1 MALIALTIPFLDEG
15 EATRMASWLPQPA
28 VGLPNSGFRLVGI
41 DLDGLLQPQGVLHA
55 TDAAAIRTA
64 HTNGAKVAL
73 LSAKTPQEI
82 HRYWAQLGLGTPV
95 IALNG
100 ALVYDY
106 PTHRPI
112 LGQPVPAEAVRQV
125 LAVVRKVAP
134 KAGVGC
140 ELGGKWAT
148 NRLSPMA
155 RWLIA
160 QTGAWPASIGDLS
173 PYLNQPIYQL
183 WIDAEPSQLETIQT
197 ETNASLL
204 AAMRFTQPNHLVLR
218 SAAASR
224 GWALASLATWLGI
237 PPHQVMAIG
246 DGGQDRTW
254 LQAAAFAVLTRETDI
269 PGDLQTATVSPVV
282 VTTGIA
288 EALERYVPPMIS
300 VVTTEEET
308 KDTWLP
314 TEL

>member
-1 MALIALTIPFLDEG
+1 
-15 EATRMASWLPQPA
+15 MASWLSQPA
-28 VGLPNSGFRLVGI
+28 VGLPNAGFRLVGI

-64 HTNGAKVAL
+64 HANGAKVAL
-73 LSAKTPQEI
+73 LSARTPQEI

-106 PTHRPI
+106 PSHRPI
-112 LGQPVPAEAVRQV
+112 LGQPVPEEAVRQV
-125 LAVVRKVAP
+125 LAIVRRVAP
-134 KAGVGC
+134 KAAIGC
-140 ELGGKWAT
+140 ELGGTWAT
-148 NRLSPMA
+148 NRLSSVA
-155 RWLIA
+155 RWLVA
-160 QTGAWPASIGDLS
+160 QTGAWPAAIGDLS
-173 PYLNQPIYQL
+173 PYLEQPIYQL
-183 WIDAEPSQLETIQT
+183 WIDAEPSHLEAI
-197 ETNASLL
+197 L
-204 AAMRFTQPNHLVLR
+204 AAINTPLVAVMRFTNPDRLVLR
-218 SAAASR
+218 SVAASR

-254 LQAAAFAVLTRETDI
+254 LQAVAFAVLTRETDLA
-269 PGDLQTATVSPVV
+269 GDLTPDTASPVV

-288 EALERYVPPMIS
+288 EALERYVTPVIS
-300 VVTTEEET
+300 FAVTDEGTE
-308 KDTWLP
+308 DTWLP